1 MFSQFTVSKLYSNH
15 MAIQRNQD
23 INVWGSNKKFK
34 KITVLFN
41 HKTSQTETNS
51 EGIWKVTMSKMKAE
65 GPFEMNIISGKQS
78 IHINNILI
86 GDVWI
91 CSGQSNME
99 FMVKDSDNATEEIAI
114 ATDLHS
120 NYQQLF

>member
-1 MFSQFTVSKLYSNH
+1 MFSQLTVSKLDNNH
-15 MAIQRNQD
+15 MVIQRNQD
-23 INVWGSNKKFK
+23 INVWGSNKKNK

-41 HKTSQTETNS
+41 HKTYQTKTNS
-51 EGIWKVTMSKMKAE
+51 EGVWKIIISKMKA
-65 GPFEMNIISGKQS
+65 GVPFEMSIISGKQS
-78 IHINNILI
+78 IHINDILI

-99 FMVKDSDNATEEIAI
+99 FMVKDSNNTNEEIAVS
-114 ATDLHS
+114 TDLHN